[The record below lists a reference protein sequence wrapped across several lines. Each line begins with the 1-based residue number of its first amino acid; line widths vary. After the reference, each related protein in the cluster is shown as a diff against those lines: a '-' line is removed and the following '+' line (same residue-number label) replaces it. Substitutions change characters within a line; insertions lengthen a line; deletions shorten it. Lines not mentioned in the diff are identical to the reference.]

1 MAYAPSPQSTL
12 CFSIE
17 RPLGHR
23 NSGLGE
29 CVLRV
34 REGDENIRQHL
45 LDTFS
50 KLFGIYGE
58 GSRFEVA
65 YTCNAVLIG
74 GLDGK
79 LSLWFGQT
87 FEAPGVENNDQAGSS
102 LSRGAHKQ
110 VNFQENDIVRNL
122 GDVEYLATE
131 FNAQQFERLFQ
142 ANHEE
147 SDVSVVRL
155 VNYVYI
161 IRYYLDNFE
170 SQHTIRS
177 GTIQKLF

>member
-1 MAYAPSPQSTL
+1 MLAYASPL
-12 CFSIE
+12 HVSIE

-87 FEAPGVENNDQAGSS
+87 FEAPAAEIDDSAGSS
-102 LSRGAHKQ
+102 SSRSRGAHKQ
-110 VNFQENDIVRNL
+110 VNFPENDIVRNL